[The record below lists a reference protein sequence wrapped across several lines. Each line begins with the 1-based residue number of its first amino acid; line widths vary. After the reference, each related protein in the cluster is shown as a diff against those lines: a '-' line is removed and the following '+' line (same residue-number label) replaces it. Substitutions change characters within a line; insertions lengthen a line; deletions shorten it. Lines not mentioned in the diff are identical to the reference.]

1 MQETMKDYEKEL
13 EASFRTI
20 QEGDI
25 IQGTVIDVNEKEVT
39 LDLKYYTQGII
50 RVEDMSDDPG
60 FSVLTDVHEGDLIE
74 ATVVK
79 TDDG

>member
-1 MQETMKDYEKEL
+1 M
-13 EASFRTI
+13 
-20 QEGDI
+20 
-25 IQGTVIDVNEKEVT
+25 IDVNEKEVT

-74 ATVVK
+74 ATAPTACK
-79 TDDG
+79 YA